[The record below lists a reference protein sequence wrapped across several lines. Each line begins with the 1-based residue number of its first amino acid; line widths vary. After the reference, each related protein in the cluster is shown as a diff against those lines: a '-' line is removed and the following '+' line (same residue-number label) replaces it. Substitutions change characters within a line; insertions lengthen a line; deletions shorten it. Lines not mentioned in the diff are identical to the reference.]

1 MGIGGLFGILAAVGF
16 AAFLLGVA
24 LIVINLSQNRPIR
37 ALLPLA
43 AIGLIAGLA
52 FSLVSTGVIVV
63 APQEVA
69 VVFQTFS
76 GELDEPRNSGTH
88 VIVPV
93 LQEATIYPINFQ
105 QVTMAGASEG
115 GGSTSGNDDPV
126 QVRTIDGQEVLLD
139 VTLIYRINPASVN
152 TVHRNWQTNYESN
165 LVIPVLRGF
174 VRDVVS
180 GYRAEAV
187 YGESREAV
195 QQAIEDAVSTRLS
208 QEGFE
213 VTDLI
218 VRNVTFSSEEFA
230 QSIER
235 VQIAERQA
243 EEAAFRVQQE
253 EQEAAR
259 VRVRAQGARD
269 ATIAEAEGEAESVR
283 LLAQAQADALALVS
297 EQLAANPLLI
307 QYEYIRNLSDNV
319 TLVTLPSN
327 SPFLFDF
334 ESLMQ
339 SAPQTVPPVTTTPDG
354 Q

>member
-1 MGIGGLFGILAAVGF
+1 MSIGDLFGIVAVAGF
-16 AAFLLGVA
+16 GAMLLGIA
-24 LIVINLSQNRPIR
+24 LIVVNLSQNRPFR
-37 ALLPLA
+37 ALVPLVV
-43 AIGLIAGLA
+43 AGVLA
-52 FSLVSTGVIVV
+52 GILFSLASAGVIVV

-88 VIVPV
+88 VIIPV
-93 LQEATIYPINFQ
+93 LQEASIYPINFQ
-105 QVTMAGASEG
+105 QVTMAGRQEG
-115 GGSTSGNDDPV
+115 GGSTSGGDDPV

-139 VTLIYRINPASVN
+139 VTLIYRINPAEVN
-152 TVHRNWQTNYESN
+152 TVHRNWQRNYEQN

-195 QQAIEDAVSTRLS
+195 QRAIEDAVSTRLA

-259 VRVRAQGARD
+259 VRVRAEGARD

-297 EQLAANPLLI
+297 EQLSANPLLI
-307 QYEYIRNLSDNV
+307 QYEYVRNLSDNV
-319 TLVTLPSN
+319 TLIALPSN

-334 ESLMQ
+334 ESLLQ
-339 SAPQTVPPVTTTPDG
+339 SLPPAATVPDSE
-354 Q
+354 

>member
-1 MGIGGLFGILAAVGF
+1 MGIGTLFGFLAAFGF
-16 AAFLLGVA
+16 GAFLLGVA
-24 LIVINLSQNRPIR
+24 LIVVNLSQNRPVR
-37 ALLPLA
+37 ALVPLVA
-43 AIGLIAGLA
+43 AGLVAGLA
-52 FSLVSTGVIVV
+52 FSLVSAGVIVV

-76 GELDEPRNSGTH
+76 GDLDEPRNSGTH
-88 VIVPV
+88 VIIPV
-93 LQEATIYPINFQ
+93 MQEATIYPIAFQ
-105 QVTMAGASEG
+105 QVTMAGDQESG
-115 GGSTSGNDDPV
+115 RGVSGNDDPV

-139 VTLIYRINPASVN
+139 VTIIFRINPAEVN
-152 TVHRNWQTNYESN
+152 TVHRNWQQRYVDD
-165 LVIPVLRGF
+165 LVVPVLRGF

-195 QQAIEDAVSTRLS
+195 QRAIEDAVSTRLS

-259 VRVRAQGARD
+259 VRVRAQGTRD
-269 ATIAEAEGEAESVR
+269 AAIAEAEGEAEAVR
-283 LLAQAQADALALVS
+283 LLAQAQADALGLVS

-319 TLVTLPSN
+319 SLITLPSS
-327 SPFLFDF
+327 SPFLFDM
-334 ESLMQ
+334 ESLLN
-339 SAPQTVPPVTTTPDG
+339 TVPGGNTTDTTSG
-354 Q
+354 E

>member
-1 MGIGGLFGILAAVGF
+1 
-16 AAFLLGVA
+16 
-24 LIVINLSQNRPIR
+24 
-37 ALLPLA
+37 
-43 AIGLIAGLA
+43 
-52 FSLVSTGVIVV
+52 
-63 APQEVA
+63 
-69 VVFQTFS
+69 
-76 GELDEPRNSGTH
+76 
-88 VIVPV
+88 
-93 LQEATIYPINFQ
+93 
-105 QVTMAGASEG
+105 
-115 GGSTSGNDDPV
+115 
-126 QVRTIDGQEVLLD
+126 VRTIDGQEVLLD

-195 QQAIEDAVSTRLS
+195 QQAIEDAVSVRLS
-208 QEGFE
+208 QEGLE

-259 VRVRAQGARD
+259 VRVRAEGSRD

-327 SPFLFDF
+327 SPFLFDID
-334 ESLMQ
+334 SLMQ
-339 SAPQTVPPVTTTPDG
+339 SAPQTVPPVTATPDG

>member
-24 LIVINLSQNRPIR
+24 LIVINLSQNRPIK
-37 ALLPLA
+37 ALIPLA
-43 AIGLIAGLA
+43 AVGLFAGLV
-52 FSLVSTGVIVV
+52 FSLVSAGVIVV

-76 GELDEPRNSGTH
+76 GELDEPRTAGTH

-93 LQEATIYPINFQ
+93 FQESTVYPINFQ

-115 GGSTSGNDDPV
+115 GGSTSGDDDPV

-139 VTLIYRINPASVN
+139 VTLIYRIDPKAVN
-152 TVHRNWQTNYESN
+152 TVHRNWQKNYESN
-165 LVIPVLRGF
+165 LVVPVLRGF

-187 YGESREAV
+187 YGESRQAV
-195 QQAIEDAVSTRLS
+195 QQAIKESVSARLA
-208 QEGFE
+208 QEGFD

-259 VRVRAQGARD
+259 VRVRAKGARD

-297 EQLAANPLLI
+297 EELSRNPLLI

-334 ESLMQ
+334 ETLMQ
-339 SAPQTVPPVTTTPDG
+339 STQGTAATRDG